1 MILVGVSESDS
12 EVDSLN
18 RGRLAGVVVS
28 ASRGVGECSRTGL
41 GTWLSEEL
49 HVLMSC
55 YPYEY
60 LRYQEM
66 NRHHFC
72 RR

>member
-28 ASRGVGECSRTGL
+28 ASRGVGDSSRMGL
-41 GTWLSEEL
+41 GMAVGGVTCIDELLSI
-49 HVLMSC
+49 
-55 YPYEY
+55 
-60 LRYQEM
+60 
-66 NRHHFC
+66 
-72 RR
+72 